1 MTTPL
6 SYEYERDD
14 YYCYPNSS
22 VLKNK
27 LGIKDDKVL
36 VEAERKLTTLKLAE
50 LEHNPMPDELNFE
63 YLRKIH
69 RFLFSDIYE

>member
-1 MTTPL
+1 MVSPL

-27 LGIKDDKVL
+27 LDILEDEVL
-36 VEAERKLTTLKLAE
+36 TEAERKLTTL
-50 LEHNPMPDELNFE
+50 
-63 YLRKIH
+63 
-69 RFLFSDIYE
+69 